1 MQRGPQRH
9 RHLPRRTD
17 ARMIALALTGL
28 GLVLLIEGLV
38 YALAPSLII
47 EDMLAA
53 LRSLGLTERR
63 LVGLA
68 VLATGAALLWLA
80 ALIGT

>member
-28 GLVLLIEGLV
+28 GLVLLIEGLG
-38 YALAPSLII
+38 YALAPSLI

-53 LRSLGLTERR
+53 LRSLGLPERR

>member
-1 MQRGPQRH
+1 MV
-9 RHLPRRTD
+9 
-17 ARMIALALTGL
+17 ALALTGL

-38 YALAPSLII
+38 YALAPSLI

-53 LRSLGLTERR
+53 LRSLGLPERR